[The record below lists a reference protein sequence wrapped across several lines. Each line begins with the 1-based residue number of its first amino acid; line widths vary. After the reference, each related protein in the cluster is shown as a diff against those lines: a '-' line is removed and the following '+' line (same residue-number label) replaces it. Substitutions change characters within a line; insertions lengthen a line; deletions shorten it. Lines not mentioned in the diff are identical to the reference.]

1 MDEMNPAFENF
12 LNNMSRLSGTPRETT
27 RRVSAS
33 NFLGKEN
40 KLEAR
45 VNNNS
50 KKINVITRILKA
62 RRANTV
68 GIEKSIMDIR
78 ETMSSI
84 VQTLEAQEKFEY
96 EKFLDTQRRLEN
108 EKRKGRE
115 ASLEEDKPLVKMFKK
130 TTNNA
135 LAPVKNAFIQTLQF
149 FINLI
154 AGKFL
159 MGILNFLSN
168 PANIGIVNF
177 ITGFIKNFF
186 PLILAGITAAII
198 GVGFLIAKMVGLTGL
213 LNFAALAFGVGLP
226 GTSLVTGI
234 AGKVGKIP
242 FKNLAKMSVSSFRPN
257 RLFLQDG
264 GKLEG
269 PSHAQGGIPIEAEGG
284 EFIVNATQTA
294 KFLPLL
300 ETINEGV
307 GKGVRGAKRIFNTG
321 KNVRFPDES
330 KVPFGDIRDL
340 FKRDTSKVNK
350 NTLFG
355 DDRLQRGQSTKNYK
369 SGKQSTA
376 FGRPDRAF
384 GIDLVESFKNRKLVT
399 VSASE
404 GGPMSGIT
412 PAQRELILR
421 PFRSLFSGGAA
432 GLSKKGLGFFARYIS
447 PTPIFLPINILED
460 FTKPLSLSFRLF
472 GNILADEI
480 VVSVLCLLVPL
491 FIPLPV
497 MVLGLFASSVQALVF
512 STLSAAYIGESLE

>member
-12 LNNMSRLSGTPRETT
+12 LNNMSRLGGTPRETT

-40 KLEAR
+40 TLQGK

-50 KKINVITRILKA
+50 KKISIITRILKA

-68 GIEKSIMDIR
+68 GIEKSIMDIK

-96 EKFLDTQRRLEN
+96 EKFLDTQKRLEN

-115 ASLEEDKPLVKMFKK
+115 TTLEKDKPLVKMFKK
-130 TTNNA
+130 ATNNA
-135 LAPVKNAFIQTLQF
+135 LAPVKNAFLQTLQF

-168 PANIGIVNF
+168 PANVGIVNF

-213 LNFAALAFGVGLP
+213 LNIAALAFGFGLP
-226 GTSLVTGI
+226 GASAVSGV
-234 AGKVGKIP
+234 VGQVSKIP
-242 FKNLAKMSVSSFRPN
+242 FKNLAKMSVSAFRPN
-257 RLFLQDG
+257 RLFMQDG

-284 EFIVNATQTA
+284 EFIVNKTQTA

-307 GKGVRGAKRIFNTG
+307 TRGVRGAKRIFNTG

-355 DDRLQRGQSTKNYK
+355 DDRLQRGQSTKNFK

-432 GLSKKGLGFFARYIS
+432 GLSKKGLKLYILS
-447 PTPIFLPINILED
+447 ELMRATPLADGTLEGNMNLLPINPNDGGQPTLPD
-460 FTKPLSLSFRLF
+460 FSNIPNIPSPDKTVPSRNELPTCSLNPSDSNKCDTL
-472 GNILADEI
+472 GMLA
-480 VVSVLCLLVPL
+480 P
-491 FIPLPV
+491 
-497 MVLGLFASSVQALVF
+497 
-512 STLSAAYIGESLE
+512 

>member
-12 LNNMSRLSGTPRETT
+12 LNNMSRLGGTPKETT

-96 EKFLDTQRRLEN
+96 EKFLDTQRKLEN
-108 EKRKGRE
+108 EKRRDRE

-130 TTNNA
+130 ATNNA
-135 LAPVKNAFIQTLQF
+135 LAPVKNAFLQTLQF

-168 PANIGIVNF
+168 PANIGLVNF
-177 ITGFIKNFF
+177 ISGFIKNFF
-186 PLILAGITAAII
+186 PLILTGITAAII
-198 GVGFLIAKMVGLTGL
+198 GVGFLIGKMIGLTGIL
-213 LNFAALAFGVGLP
+213 KAAALIFGFGMP
-226 GTSLVTGI
+226 GTSLISGGAKAI
-234 AGKVGKIP
+234 GKTNF
-242 FKNLAKMSVSSFRPN
+242 FKSAVSAFRPD
-257 RLFLQDG
+257 RLFMQDG

-284 EFIVNATQTA
+284 ECIVNPTQTA

-307 GKGVRGAKRIFNTG
+307 TGGIRGAKRIFNTG

-432 GLSKKGLGFFARYIS
+432 GLSKKGVKLYILS
-447 PTPIFLPINILED
+447 ELMKATPLADGTLEGNMNLLPINPNDGGQPTLPD
-460 FTKPLSLSFRLF
+460 FSNIPNIPSPDKIVPSRNELPTCSLNPSDS
-472 GNILADEI
+472 NKCDT
-480 VVSVLCLLVPL
+480 
-491 FIPLPV
+491 
-497 MVLGLFASSVQALVF
+497 LGMIAP
-512 STLSAAYIGESLE
+512 